1 MTRLKR
7 ENPDK
12 TIIPALN
19 DTICENMKLT
29 TLNKVKN
36 SLINQEFEVKVP
48 KDTAEKAKVAI
59 DRMLKAS

>member
-19 DTICENMKLT
+19 DAICENMKLT